1 MKNIK
6 IVLIDRQ
13 GVSHS
18 LEAPTDMNM
27 NLMELCKSYEFQV
40 QGICGGMAM
49 CASCQIYVHSENM
62 IHDKSDE
69 EEAMLSEAFFVKKNS
84 RLGCQIQITD
94 KLDGLVFELAP
105 EEI

>member
-1 MKNIK
+1 LKNIK

-27 NLMELCKSYEFQV
+27 NLMELCKSYEFPV

-49 CASCQIYVHSENM
+49 CASCQIYVHSENT
-62 IHDKSDE
+62 IKDKSDDE
-69 EEAMLSEAFFVKKNS
+69 DAMLSEAFFVKENS

-94 KLDGLVFELAP
+94 ELDGLMFELAP
-105 EEI
+105 DEN

>member
-27 NLMELCKSYEFQV
+27 NLMELCKSYEFPI

-49 CASCQIYVHSENM
+49 RATCQININSENT
-62 IHDKSDE
+62 INDKSDDE
-69 EEAMLSEAFFVKKNS
+69 DAMLSEAFFVKENS

-105 EEI
+105 DEN

>member
-27 NLMELCKSYEFQV
+27 NLMELCKSYEFPV

-49 CASCQIYVHSENM
+49 CASCQIYVHSEN
-62 IHDKSDE
+62 IFKDKSDDE
-69 EEAMLSEAFFVKKNS
+69 DAMLSEAFFVKENS

-94 KLDGLVFELAP
+94 ELDGLMFELAP
-105 EEI
+105 DEN

>member
-27 NLMELCKSYEFQV
+27 NLMELCKSYEFPI

-49 CASCQIYVHSENM
+49 CASCQIYIHSENT
-62 IHDKSDE
+62 INDKSDDE
-69 EEAMLSEAFFVKKNS
+69 DAMLSEAFFVKENS

-105 EEI
+105 DEN

>member
-27 NLMELCKSYEFQV
+27 NLMELCKSYEFPV

-62 IHDKSDE
+62 INDKSDDE
-69 EEAMLSEAFFVKKNS
+69 DAMLSEAFFVKESS

-105 EEI
+105 DGN

>member
-27 NLMELCKSYEFQV
+27 NLMELCKSYEFPI

-49 CASCQIYVHSENM
+49 CASCQIYIHSENT
-62 IHDKSDE
+62 INDKSDDE
-69 EEAMLSEAFFVKKNS
+69 DAMLSEAFFVKENS

-94 KLDGLVFELAP
+94 ELDGLMFELAP
-105 EEI
+105 DEN